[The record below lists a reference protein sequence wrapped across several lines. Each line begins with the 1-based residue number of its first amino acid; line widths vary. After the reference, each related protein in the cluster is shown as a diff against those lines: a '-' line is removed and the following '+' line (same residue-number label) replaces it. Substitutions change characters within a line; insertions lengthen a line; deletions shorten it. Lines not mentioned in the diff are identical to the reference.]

1 MHIQRYL
8 VTGLLTIIPLW
19 ITLFLFNFVFHLLSD
34 VGLPWLALLEENLAE
49 RVTFLA
55 THDLSLWVQRLI
67 AMLLVLVVLY
77 LLGGAMNRVLGQRLF
92 GLFESV
98 VHRVPLV
105 EKVYGSIKKLV
116 TVLQTKPDGVQR
128 VVLIEFPSPGMKA
141 VALVTRTLTDA
152 NTGETLVAVYV
163 PTTPNP
169 TSGYLE
175 ILPMDRITPT
185 NWTMD
190 EAMNFVISGGAVA
203 PDTISF
209 HGDSHGGNS
218 YADKSQAGSQAPAAA
233 QS

>member
-1 MHIQRYL
+1 MHVQRYL

-34 VGLPWLALLEENLAE
+34 LGLPWLALLEYNLAAHLPW
-49 RVTFLA
+49 LA
-55 THDLSLWVQRLI
+55 THNLDFWLQRVI
-67 AMLLVLVVLY
+67 AMLFVLVVLY

-92 GLFESV
+92 AIFEAV

-105 EKVYGSIKKLV
+105 EKVYGAIKKLV

-128 VVLIEFPSPGMKA
+128 VVLIEFPTPGMKA
-141 VALVTRTLTDA
+141 VGLVTRTLTDA
-152 NTGETLVAVYV
+152 TSGETLVAVYV

-175 ILPMDRITPT
+175 ILPLDLVTPT
-185 NWTMD
+185 DWTMD

-203 PDTISF
+203 PETINF
-209 HGDSHGGNS
+209 R
-218 YADKSQAGSQAPAAA
+218 K
-233 QS
+233 

>member
-1 MHIQRYL
+1 MHVQRYL

-34 VGLPWLALLEENLAE
+34 VGLPWLALLEES
-49 RVTFLA
+49 LA
-55 THDLSLWVQRLI
+55 THIPWLATHNLDLWLQRVI
-67 AMLLVLVVLY
+67 AMLFVLLVLY

-92 GLFESV
+92 ALFEAI

-105 EKVYGSIKKLV
+105 EKVYGAIKKLV

-141 VALVTRTLTDA
+141 VGLVTRTLVDA
-152 NTGETLVAVYV
+152 TTGETLVAVYV

-175 ILPMDRITPT
+175 ILPLDRVTPT

-203 PDTISF
+203 PEKINF
-209 HGDSHGGNS
+209 R
-218 YADKSQAGSQAPAAA
+218 QAQAQENKVQA
-233 QS
+233 QENKAQTQ

>member
-19 ITLFLFNFVFHLLSD
+19 LTLVLFNFLFHLLSD
-34 VGLPWLALLEENLAE
+34 VGLPWLALLEQHLGQTAPL
-49 RVTFLA
+49 FA
-55 THDLSLWVQRLI
+55 TAHLDTSLQRLI
-67 AMLLVLVVLY
+67 AMLFVLVALY
-77 LLGGAMNRVLGQRLF
+77 LFGLAMNRVIGQRAF
-92 GLFESV
+92 AVFEALL
-98 VHRVPLV
+98 HRVPVV

-116 TVLQTKPDGVQR
+116 TVLQTQPDGVQR

-141 VALVTRTLTDA
+141 VGLVTRTLTDA
-152 NTGETLVAVYV
+152 VTGETLVAVYV

-175 ILPMDRITPT
+175 ILPIDRITPT

-203 PDTISF
+203 PSSISYRARMPTP
-209 HGDSHGGNS
+209 D
-218 YADKSQAGSQAPAAA
+218 P
-233 QS
+233 